1 MVLHVIGGVLC
12 CSYEEPQEVVKGKVN
27 NKGQREA
34 PLNFYTDA
42 DKELA
47 NSSESNKIPTKATTA
62 GAYEDVDEKVTKL
75 PLSRNTTSG
84 EVDGPEYEEVPEN
97 KTPFYHTLELESTSN
112 GAVMSHQND
121 DYDQL
126 ARGDPSKKADIETTS
141 RADYNTLNVKP
152 ESNSY
157 DTLKRG
163 GNSRPDVID
172 GNEYSHLSK
181 PIASVSS
188 SYDILNRQAKIS
200 DANTNTQ

>member
-1 MVLHVIGGVLC
+1 
-12 CSYEEPQEVVKGKVN
+12 
-27 NKGQREA
+27 
-34 PLNFYTDA
+34 
-42 DKELA
+42 
-47 NSSESNKIPTKATTA
+47 
-62 GAYEDVDEKVTKL
+62 
-75 PLSRNTTSG
+75 
-84 EVDGPEYEEVPEN
+84 
-97 KTPFYHTLELESTSN
+97 
-112 GAVMSHQND
+112 MSHQND

-126 ARGDPSKKADIETTS
+126 ARGDPSKKPDIETTN

-152 ESNSY
+152 VSNSY

-188 SYDILNRQAKIS
+188 SYDNLNRQAKIS